1 MIIEKEL
8 SLILSKSS
16 NLINII
22 ALFIAMLILA
32 LFATKDVPEVKVI
45 LVWICATFALQMSMH
60 NLFESD
66 YNDGTL
72 EQIFI
77 YNYPSQLA
85 IFLKI
90 FAHWLCFGLPIAVI
104 SFVIDAIIL
113 GSNSILL
120 ILALLL
126 NTIGIVFISAVGC
139 SLTIG
144 HGDSAAISQV
154 LILPMMIPMFIHFYF
169 IAQAHDINVLLIGGL
184 LFIAFII
191 ISGFVTHTA
200 IKFAIQHS

>member
-1 MIIEKEL
+1 MIVGKEL
-8 SLILSKSS
+8 SLTLNKSS
-16 NLINII
+16 NLINVI

-32 LFATKDVPEVKVI
+32 LFVTKDVEEVKVV

-77 YNYPSQLA
+77 CNYSSQLI

-104 SFVIDAIIL
+104 SFVIDVIIL

-144 HGDSAAISQV
+144 HNNSAAISQV

-169 IAQAHDINVLLIGGL
+169 ISQACNINVLLIGGL
-184 LFIAFII
+184 LFIAFIT
-191 ISGFVTHTA
+191 ISGFITHMA